1 MTTRRAP
8 VVFVLLALLSS
19 VGLGAQRSRSDE
31 PIEFVEIDAV
41 VVDGKGRPMHGLTR
55 ADFTV
60 KEAGKPVDIVTVSE
74 VRGPVPN
81 DPDSARTIVVLLD
94 DSGVASLGTET
105 IQIIARAVVASALP
119 GDELSVVRLH
129 GQDDEPYGD
138 RFTSEQRIR
147 AYRGSAWPFDYW
159 SVTEAVLARVR
170 DISRQVAENS
180 TRRKVVICI
189 GSSPICNIS
198 QPRGAT
204 PNSFDVTWRDAVAAA
219 ASANVAYYA
228 IIPGRTGYRLDGL
241 AEATGGEVFSTGS
254 DVAVPIDRILQ
265 DGANHYV
272 IGYFGA
278 ASSGE
283 RLRRVEVKT
292 TVKGAKVHARRMR

>member
-1 MTTRRAP
+1 MRRAP
-8 VVFVLLALLSS
+8 VVLVLLALLSS
-19 VGLGAQRSRSDE
+19 AALSAQRDRTDE
-31 PIEFVEIDAV
+31 PIEFIEIDAAV
-41 VVDGKGRPMHGLTR
+41 IDSKGRPMRGLTR
-55 ADFTV
+55 DDFTV
-60 KEAGKPVDIVTVSE
+60 KDGGKPVEIGTVSE
-74 VRGPVPN
+74 VRGPIPN

-105 IQIIARAVVASALP
+105 VQIIARAVVASASP
-119 GDELSVVRLH
+119 VDEVSVVRLH
-129 GQDDEPYGD
+129 GRDDEPYGD
-138 RFTSEQRIR
+138 RFTSEERIR

-170 DISRQVAENS
+170 DISRQVAAN
-180 TRRKVVICI
+180 TARRKVVICI

-198 QPRGAT
+198 QPRGST
-204 PNSFDVTWRDAVAAA
+204 PNSFDVTWRDAVSAAA
-219 ASANVAYYA
+219 TANVAYYT

-254 DVAVPIDRILQ
+254 NVAVPIDRILQ

-278 ASSGE
+278 VSSVD
-283 RLRRVEVKT
+283 RLRRVEVKA
-292 TVKGAKVHARRMR
+292 TVKGAKVHARRLR

>member
-1 MTTRRAP
+1 MRRAP
-8 VVFVLLALLSS
+8 VVLVLLALLSS
-19 VGLGAQRSRSDE
+19 AALSAQRDRTDE
-31 PIEFVEIDAV
+31 PIEFIEIDAAV
-41 VVDGKGRPMHGLTR
+41 IDSKGRPMRGLTR
-55 ADFTV
+55 DDFTV
-60 KEAGKPVDIVTVSE
+60 KDGGKPVEIGTVSE
-74 VRGPVPN
+74 VRGPIPN

-105 IQIIARAVVASALP
+105 VQIIARAVVASASP
-119 GDELSVVRLH
+119 VDEVSVVRLH
-129 GQDDEPYGD
+129 GRDDEPYGD
-138 RFTSEQRIR
+138 RFTSEERIR

-170 DISRQVAENS
+170 DISRQVAAN
-180 TRRKVVICI
+180 TARRKVVICI

-198 QPRGAT
+198 QPRGST
-204 PNSFDVTWRDAVAAA
+204 PNSFDLTWRDAVSAAA
-219 ASANVAYYA
+219 TANVAYYT

-254 DVAVPIDRILQ
+254 NVAVPIDRILQ

-278 ASSGE
+278 VSNLD

-292 TVKGAKVHARRMR
+292 TVKGAKVHARRLR

>member
-1 MTTRRAP
+1 MRRAP
-8 VVFVLLALLSS
+8 VVLVLLALLSS
-19 VGLGAQRSRSDE
+19 AALSAQRDRTDE
-31 PIEFVEIDAV
+31 PIEFIEIDAAV
-41 VVDGKGRPMHGLTR
+41 IDSKGRPMRGLTR
-55 ADFTV
+55 DDFTV
-60 KEAGKPVDIVTVSE
+60 KDGGKPVEIGTVSE
-74 VRGPVPN
+74 VRGPIPN

-105 IQIIARAVVASALP
+105 VQIIARAVVASASP
-119 GDELSVVRLH
+119 VDEVSVVRLH
-129 GQDDEPYGD
+129 GRDDEPYGD
-138 RFTSEQRIR
+138 RFTSEERIR

-170 DISRQVAENS
+170 DISRQVAAN
-180 TRRKVVICI
+180 TARRKVVICI

-198 QPRGAT
+198 QPRGST
-204 PNSFDVTWRDAVAAA
+204 PNSFDLTWRDAVSAAA
-219 ASANVAYYA
+219 TANVAYYT

-254 DVAVPIDRILQ
+254 NVAVPIDRILQ

-278 ASSGE
+278 VSNVD

-292 TVKGAKVHARRMR
+292 TVKGAKVHARRLR

>member
-1 MTTRRAP
+1 MRRAP
-8 VVFVLLALLSS
+8 VVLVLLALLSS
-19 VGLGAQRSRSDE
+19 AALSAQRDRTDE
-31 PIEFVEIDAV
+31 PIEFIEIDAAV
-41 VVDGKGRPMHGLTR
+41 IDSKGRPMRGLTR
-55 ADFTV
+55 DDFTV
-60 KEAGKPVDIVTVSE
+60 KDGGKPVEIGTVSE
-74 VRGPVPN
+74 VRGPIPN

-105 IQIIARAVVASALP
+105 VQIIARAVVASASP
-119 GDELSVVRLH
+119 VDEVSVVRLH
-129 GQDDEPYGD
+129 GRDDEPYGD
-138 RFTSEQRIR
+138 RFTSEERIR

-170 DISRQVAENS
+170 DISRQVAAN
-180 TRRKVVICI
+180 TARRKVVICI

-198 QPRGAT
+198 QPRGST
-204 PNSFDVTWRDAVAAA
+204 PNSFDLTWRDAVSAAA
-219 ASANVAYYA
+219 TANVAYYT

-254 DVAVPIDRILQ
+254 NVAVPIDRILQ

-278 ASSGE
+278 VSSVD
-283 RLRRVEVKT
+283 RLRRVEVKA
-292 TVKGAKVHARRMR
+292 TVKGAKVHARRLR

>member
-1 MTTRRAP
+1 MRRVP
-8 VVFVLLALLSS
+8 VVLVLLALLSS
-19 VGLGAQRSRSDE
+19 AALTAQRERTDG

-41 VVDGKGRPMHGLTR
+41 VLDGKGRPLHGLTR
-55 ADFTV
+55 ADFSV
-60 KEAGKPVDIVTVSE
+60 KDAGKPVEIGTVSD
-74 VRGPVPN
+74 VRGPIPD

-105 IQIIARAVVASALP
+105 VQIIARAVVASASP
-119 GDELSVVRLH
+119 VDEVSVVRLH
-129 GQDDEPYGD
+129 GRDDEPYGD
-138 RFTSEQRIR
+138 RFTSEERIR

-170 DISRQVAENS
+170 DISRQVAAN
-180 TRRKVVICI
+180 TARRKVVICI

-198 QPRGAT
+198 QPRGST
-204 PNSFDVTWRDAVAAA
+204 PNSFDVTWRDAVSAAA
-219 ASANVAYYA
+219 TANVAYYT

-254 DVAVPIDRILQ
+254 NVAVPIDRILQ

-278 ASSGE
+278 VSNGD
-283 RLRRVEVKT
+283 RLRRVEVNT
-292 TVKGAKVHARRMR
+292 TVKGAKVHARRLR